1 MSFQY
6 ALCGLRVLN
15 TRPVH
20 QAAGLTALLTA
31 QGAPVQALPL
41 LAIVPTPNP
50 EAAQQALAQEVDAA
64 IVTSANAVRAAQHLG
79 LRWPS
84 QVFALGPGSAAALA
98 QLGVAATALAGG
110 DSEALLRLPALRA
123 VQSQRLLLV
132 TGEGGREVLAHG
144 LRAQAA
150 ALHIARVYA
159 RAPVHYPPQQLAA
172 ALAWAELIVLTS
184 AEALQTLHAQCDGS
198 KAARWAQIPLL
209 LPSARVAERAQQLG
223 HQALRL
229 LPEAIN
235 DQAFVD
241 CLAREFSGR
250 ARGQKR
256 RVER

>member
-1 MSFQY
+1 MSFEH
-6 ALCGLRVLN
+6 ALSGLRVLN
-15 TRPVH
+15 TRPLH
-20 QAAGLTALLTA
+20 QAAGLTTLLTA
-31 QGAPVQALPL
+31 QGALVQALPL

-50 EAAQQALAQEVDAA
+50 QAAQQALAEEVDAA
-64 IVTSANAVRAAQHLG
+64 IVTSANAVRAAEHFG

-123 VQSQRLLLV
+123 MQSQRWLLV

-144 LRAQAA
+144 LRAHAA
-150 ALHIARVYA
+150 ALHVARVYA
-159 RAPVHYPPQQLAA
+159 RVAVHYPPQQLAA
-172 ALAWAELIVLTS
+172 ALAWADLILLTS
-184 AEALQTLHAQCDGS
+184 AEALQALHGQCHGS
-198 KAARWAQIPLL
+198 NALRWAQLPLL
-209 LPSARVAERAQQLG
+209 VPSARVAERAQQLG

-229 LPEAIN
+229 VPEAIN

-250 ARGQKR
+250 ARG
-256 RVER
+256 